1 MKSNTLK
8 KVLSIV
14 IIAIISAVVITTCV
28 LAFVQKSLYNPITEI
43 SKDMD
48 SFYTLTVYKDGYYGV
63 HHNSDSETEDKKQ
76 VIKDVKEM
84 QIDSTKASILSL
96 MFQGT
101 SDYEPRIITSV
112 AGNVM
117 TSIAKAKGSVC
128 LVYDYLDEEQTLLW
142 EGEVYKNSQ
151 AKDPNA
157 PITFRKLIIPVS
169 NTDEFGVCTAYLVD
183 KDNKSS
189 YQIEFLAHQS
199 EIYEYLINITWD
211 YVMPDNA

>member
-8 KVLSIV
+8 KVLSII

-43 SKDMD
+43 STDMD
-48 SFYTLTVYKDGYYGV
+48 AFYTLTVYKDGYFGV
-63 HHNSDSETEDKKQ
+63 HENSDSETEYKKQ
-76 VIKDVKEM
+76 VIKDVKDM
-84 QIDSTKASILSL
+84 QINSTKASILSL

-101 SDYEPRIITSV
+101 SDFEPRIITSD

-117 TSIAKAKGSVC
+117 TSIAKAKGNVC
-128 LVYDYLDEEQTLLW
+128 LVYDFLDDEQTLMW
-142 EGEVYKNSQ
+142 EGVAYKNSQ

-157 PITFRKLIIPVS
+157 PVKFQKLFIPIN
-169 NTDEFGVCTAYLVD
+169 NTEEFGVCTAYLAD
-183 KDNKSS
+183 QDNKSS

-199 EIYEYLINITWD
+199 EIYEYLTNITWD
-211 YVMPDNA
+211 YIITNNK